1 MESGRIE
8 AATAGW
14 AAAALAGIGA
24 FFHVS
29 ASREADRRLAA
40 AGGRPMRVVAARLVS
55 ALALAVLAAL
65 GGLGAL
71 LLRGSG
77 AEIAGAAGAV
87 AIFALIYLGIG
98 SLVGAVV
105 RSELNG
111 SLIVVFVWMF
121 DVFLGPAMG
130 RVGIIG
136 RFFPLH
142 FPTLVITDMASG
154 HAGPAGDLGISLAWA
169 GGSLVLAAGALV
181 LTTRPGA
188 AASVPAW
195 LLRIGAGLRYGFRDY
210 RRNVALW
217 VLLILLPFTFIA
229 LSQVVTRESP
239 APVELVEGGR
249 SSVSLLSMVD
259 LHGAIMVPIT
269 VGFLSGLAGLFVVLG
284 SVEGDRRLALAGFR
298 PMELLV
304 SRLGIVLFASI
315 LVTAVSLAVTAIGF
329 TPQQWIVFVVAN
341 LLVALT
347 YAFIG
352 VLIGPIVGQI
362 GGLYL
367 MLLLP
372 FVDVGLAQNAMFDI
386 APPAYAGYLPAHGA
400 VRVLLDAAF
409 TPSFDQWGGLL
420 LGVAWLAGLCSAA
433 AFVFRRVAV
442 PHRA

>member
-1 MESGRIE
+1 M
-8 AATAGW
+8 
-14 AAAALAGIGA
+14 
-24 FFHVS
+24 
-29 ASREADRRLAA
+29 
-40 AGGRPMRVVAARLVS
+40 
-55 ALALAVLAAL
+55 
-65 GGLGAL
+65 
-71 LLRGSG
+71 
-77 AEIAGAAGAV
+77 
-87 AIFALIYLGIG
+87 
-98 SLVGAVV
+98 
-105 RSELNG
+105 
-111 SLIVVFVWMF
+111 
-121 DVFLGPAMG
+121 
-130 RVGIIG
+130 
-136 RFFPLH
+136 
-142 FPTLVITDMASG
+142 
-154 HAGPAGDLGISLAWA
+154 
-169 GGSLVLAAGALV
+169 ALV
-181 LTTRPGA
+181 LTTRPA
-188 AASVPAW
+188 AVSLVPRW
-195 LLRIGAGLRYGFRDY
+195 VLRIGAGLRYGFRDY

-352 VLIGPIVGQI
+352 VLIGPIVG
-362 GGLYL
+362 LYL
-367 MLLLP
+367 MMLLP

-409 TPSFDQWGGLL
+409 TPSFDQWDGLL
-420 LGVAWLAGLCSAA
+420 LAVAWLAGLGIAA